1 MTWDTTFTLLGVHN
15 HDVTKGMNDFYN
27 LKGVYLM
34 CVVFGLHGCVHHT
47 HAVPTVARREPQI
60 PWNWSYRQL

>member
-1 MTWDTTFTLLGVHN
+1 MEHN
-15 HDVTKGMNDFYN
+15 FYPSGCPHRDVTKGTSNFYN

-60 PWNWSYRQL
+60 TSNWSYRQL